1 MAAPEARVGSVTL
14 EAPGQAP
21 GGAVAGPAPTTV
33 EVPAYQLEPEVR
45 VDPARTAL
53 VVVDMQNDFVKPGGA
68 LVVPTAAATI
78 PAIQRLL
85 GFAREQRMRVF
96 FTQDTHREGDPEFP
110 IWGRHVLHGT
120 WGWQIVDE
128 LRPRPEERVIE
139 KLRYDGFFGTPLDHE
154 LRLAGQEAVIVCGT
168 VANICVLHTA
178 GSAAL
183 HGYRVILPVDAI
195 SALVPFDLHA
205 AIRQVAFLYRGT
217 ITTSEAI
224 RAAPDAR
231 RAG

>member
-1 MAAPEARVGSVTL
+1 MNVTVEAPEYVV
-14 EAPGQAP
+14 Q
-21 GGAVAGPAPTTV
+21 
-33 EVPAYQLEPEVR
+33 PEVVVEPR
-45 VDPARTAL
+45 QTAL

-78 PAIQRLL
+78 PAVQRLL
-85 GFAREQRMRVF
+85 SLARGRGMKVF
-96 FTQDTHREGDPEFP
+96 FTQDTHQEGDIEFP
-110 IWGRHVLHGT
+110 IWGPHVLRGT

-128 LRPRPEERVIE
+128 LAPQPGERVLE

-154 LRLAGQEAVIVCGT
+154 LRLAGIHSLIVCGT

-183 HGYRVILPVDAI
+183 RGYRVILPVDAI
-195 SALVPFDLHA
+195 SAITPFDLQV
-205 AIRQVAFLYRGT
+205 AIRQVSFLYRGV

-224 RAAPDAR
+224 RAR
-231 RAG
+231 